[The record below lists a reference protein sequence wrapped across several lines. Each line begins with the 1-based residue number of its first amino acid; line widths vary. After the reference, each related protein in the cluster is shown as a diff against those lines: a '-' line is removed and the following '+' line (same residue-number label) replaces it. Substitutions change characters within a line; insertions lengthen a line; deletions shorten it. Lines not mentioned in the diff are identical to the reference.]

1 VAGGPEA
8 DANAATELRLRL
20 LRESDAPATNPLAD
34 EYVFGLQDVKQTIH
48 AGVRRT
54 DGKLAW
60 DFTVTVKPA
69 PDDGR
74 PIFTGPFASGPR
86 DDRFVYLSWRSLARG
101 DYINRVKARLGDIDW
116 PLIRA
121 AQTAGRPLVADLT
134 GRRPGGGRV
143 PVAWRVAD
151 A

>member
-1 VAGGPEA
+1 MAGGPEI
-8 DANAATELRLRL
+8 AATELRLRL
-20 LRESDAPATNPLAD
+20 LRDGDAPATNPLAD
-34 EYVFGLQDVKQTIH
+34 DYVFGLQDTKQTIH
-48 AGVRRT
+48 PAARQA

-60 DFTVTVKPA
+60 DFAVTVKPA

-74 PIFTGPFASGPR
+74 PIFSGPFASGPR

-101 DYINRVKARLGDIDW
+101 DYINRVKARLCDIDW

-121 AQTAGRPLVADLT
+121 AEASGRPLVADMT
-134 GRRPGGGRV
+134 GRPPGGGRV
-143 PVAWRVAD
+143 PVRWRVAD